1 VLAGIMAFSF
11 IAGPMI
17 GDLLTDHVEW
27 RWVFLVNVPLGVLA
41 ITVVARV
48 LLAELDRSQGG
59 HVE

>member
-1 VLAGIMAFSF
+1 MAFSF
-11 IAGPMI
+11 IAEPMI

-48 LLAELDRSQGG
+48 LLAELDRSLGG

>member
-1 VLAGIMAFSF
+1 MAFSF
-11 IAGPMI
+11 IAGPMVC
-17 GDLLTDHVEW
+17 DLLTDHVEW

-48 LLAELDRSQGG
+48 LLAELDRSHGG